1 MSQNPGNFSYCFPA
15 DLNNLII
22 TGKNPKKGPNRG
34 LFLGKITNPGNTILQ
49 AHHQDGYRP
58 FGNTL
63 YSSEYAG

>member
-34 LFLGKITNPGNTILQ
+34 LFFVRSQTLEIRYFRLTIKTGTDLLETRCIL
-49 AHHQDGYRP
+49 DMM
-58 FGNTL
+58 F
-63 YSSEYAG
+63 